1 MNNYKNLF
9 LNIKEFD
16 DDKIIYIKPLLFY
29 KVAKNM
35 GIYYKNKSKKL
46 KKQKIIIQT
55 PKMIVPF
62 TIKSQNYNDKKLYQ
76 MCLSFSTLTNLYN
89 EEEIKDFFNFIKKI
103 DNINES
109 TINEY
114 KKKWDLPKDLVY
126 KKTLRRSSTDF
137 PYYMNLNLPYDA
149 DTGFLFNIYD
159 ENANKSNIDIIK
171 KRSIVSAI
179 IELTDIKFTDIEFK
193 CNWTLMQVR
202 KFKPYSPIQEF
213 FMSACFICDQDD
225 PEDLAYAKLIEQY
238 QTKIVQP
245 IKTNP
250 NHILNPY
257 IASPVAPNTN
267 LKKEQITIF
276 KPPSITEL
284 LTAKN
289 LLKKTDT
296 IVKGN
301 VSGKVLEKKNDNI
314 ISPPPPPNTN
324 KLIKE
329 KIKNDNLIASP
340 NIKNKIIKEKIKNDN
355 LITSSN
361 TKNKIIKKKTKN
373 DNLITSPSNTKKE
386 TKNDNLT
393 NFLSDTKNKIIKTNK
408 KNKDNR
414 IIHSIVDI
422 KKNK

>member
-62 TIKSQNYNDKKLYQ
+62 AIKSQNYNDKKLYQ

-257 IASPVAPNTN
+257 IASPVAPNIN

-324 KLIKE
+324 KIIKE
-329 KIKNDNLIASP
+329 KIKNDNLITSP